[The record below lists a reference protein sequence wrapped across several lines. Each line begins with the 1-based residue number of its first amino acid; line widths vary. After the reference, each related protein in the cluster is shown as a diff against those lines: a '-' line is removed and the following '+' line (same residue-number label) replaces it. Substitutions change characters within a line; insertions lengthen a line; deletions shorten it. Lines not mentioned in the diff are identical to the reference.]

1 MGAEG
6 FAGNLKSKENINL
19 SVEQAKSYR
28 DKFFELY
35 PGLSRWHLECWRQ
48 IWTVPEPTEIR
59 TAEVA
64 KKRRRSLV
72 RKSNRSDI
80 TTYLYGGKPEQ
91 FSHALPGDGRLR
103 QSRTAVQRG
112 SEDSPKA
119 IGPARACRR

>member
-59 TAEVA
+59 TPGL
-64 KKRRRSLV
+64 RRRLM
-72 RKSNRSDI
+72 K
-80 TTYLYGGKPEQ
+80 GGTDFNKFIDLTNTP
-91 FSHALPGDGRLR
+91 
-103 QSRTAVQRG
+103 
-112 SEDSPKA
+112 
-119 IGPARACRR
+119 I